1 MIRPLQ
7 PIDVARYALS
17 GGKGGSSRAYTMD
30 RLRGATQSRLS
41 LVEAARISV
50 PLPRRSVCSWALVR
64 SNRIVTIAAARP
76 RSGPQTWEVS
86 LLLTASDDDPGCIEL
101 LSQVCQGV
109 ARNGG
114 ETVFIRLVSDDPLVD
129 VARLSGFAPCTSE
142 LLFCIAG
149 RHATHSSRP
158 VSLRKKSP
166 ADEYNLFQLFNA
178 STPAESRFTFGMT
191 FDRWKASQERSR
203 GRRREFV
210 YETDGD
216 LRGWVKTSKGFGAG
230 QLPGYDTPAR
240 GNQRRHI
247 VRLRVEASGWSSH
260 GVLPGAGA
268 PGALAAPVV
277 AAGVPPDVPV
287 HYVGQVYGRT
297 GAYRGN
303 PPKSNDSLNLIR
315 HRPGAFMWR
324 PRSRAPTNE
333 TGTSAGPHALSPQLT
348 WSRGRQGPDAVAER
362 DVTPPP
368 FAAEKR

>member
-216 LRGWVKTSKGFGAG
+216 LRGWVKTSKRFGAG
-230 QLPGYDTPAR
+230 QLQVMIHPQEETNVAILLDYGLKRLAGARTVCCLVPEHQVLLQRLLSQRGYHLTSQYTTLVRSMVAPAR
-240 GNQRRHI
+240 IEGTRRKATI
-247 VRLRVEASGWSSH
+247 AS
-260 GVLPGAGA
+260 
-268 PGALAAPVV
+268 
-277 AAGVPPDVPV
+277 
-287 HYVGQVYGRT
+287 T
-297 GAYRGN
+297 
-303 PPKSNDSLNLIR
+303 
-315 HRPGAFMWR
+315 
-324 PRSRAPTNE
+324 
-333 TGTSAGPHALSPQLT
+333 
-348 WSRGRQGPDAVAER
+348 
-362 DVTPPP
+362 
-368 FAAEKR
+368 